1 MDQNPSLQENI
12 RNNKKKGK
20 KKTKIII
27 SVLLL
32 FLIIGGSY
40 TWFLVNKASSAVFNA
55 AHDLARG
62 DKSDLRDKAVKPI
75 SNNVSVL
82 IMGVDESDVRGKEYG
97 AAIRTD
103 AMLLATF
110 NKDSKTVKLLSI
122 PRDTYTYIPIEKKM
136 DKITHAHAFG
146 SAKNGKAGGP
156 QASIDAVEDLLHVP
170 VDYFVKFNFKSFIKI
185 VDDLGG
191 IEVDVPV
198 EFTEQD
204 SNDNAGAIH
213 LKKGVQKL
221 NGEEALA
228 LARTRH
234 IDSDAMRGQRQ
245 QLVIEA
251 ILKKL
256 TNIDSV
262 TKVGNIIDHING
274 QFVTNLTF
282 DDMLSFYKY
291 GSDSSLEKLQINGKD
306 CYMSAGDKEC
316 GRASDGGTY
325 YYVPVEKDLDDL
337 TKQLRTHLGLS
348 EYKKVDSDDKE
359 NKKKTSSEKTKDTKQ
374 DNDNRQNSTNQK
386 SNNDDENVKTKTSS
400 NEKTK
405 DTNHDSDNRQNSTN
419 QKSNNND
426 ENVETKTSSN
436 EKTKDTN
443 HDNDNR
449 QNSTNPKNNNSDE
462 DTETTSN
469 KN

>member
-1 MDQNPSLQENI
+1 MSYFNPNEGVQEMEQNPSLQENT
-12 RNNKKKGK
+12 RNNPNKSR

-27 SVLLL
+27 SVILL
-32 FLIIGGSY
+32 FLIVGGSY
-40 TWFLVNKASSAVFNA
+40 TWFLVNKASSAVRNA

-75 SNNVSVL
+75 TNNVSVL

-97 AAIRTD
+97 EAIRTD
-103 AMLLATF
+103 ALLLATF

-122 PRDTYTYIPIEKKM
+122 PRDTYTYIPVEKKK

-146 SAKNGKAGGP
+146 STKNGKNGGP
-156 QASIDAVEDLLHVP
+156 QASIDAVENLMNVP

-204 SNDNAGAIH
+204 SNDNAEAIH

-256 TNIDSV
+256 TSVGSV
-262 TKVGNIIDHING
+262 TKVGNIIDDING

-291 GSDSSLEKLQINGKD
+291 GSDSTIEKLQIQGED
-306 CYMSAGDKEC
+306 CYMAKGDDTC
-316 GRASDGGTY
+316 SQSPGGGRTY
-325 YYVPVEKDLDDL
+325 YYNPDKKDLANV
-337 TKQLRTHLGLS
+337 TNELRSHLGLPAYTKS
-348 EYKKVDSDDKE
+348 DSDSDS
-359 NKKKTSSEKTKDTKQ
+359 KKTSSEKTKESTSDSKKTNSERTKETDSEDTNKHESSNNKH
-374 DNDNRQNSTNQK
+374 NDN
-386 SNNDDENVKTKTSS
+386 SS
-400 NEKTK
+400 
-405 DTNHDSDNRQNSTN
+405 
-419 QKSNNND
+419 
-426 ENVETKTSSN
+426 
-436 EKTKDTN
+436 
-443 HDNDNR
+443 
-449 QNSTNPKNNNSDE
+449 E
-462 DTETTSN
+462 DTETSSN
-469 KN
+469 DNE

>member
-1 MDQNPSLQENI
+1 MSYFNPNEGVQEMEQNPSLQENT
-12 RNNKKKGK
+12 RNNPKKSK

-27 SVLLL
+27 SAILF
-32 FLIIGGSY
+32 FLIVGGGY
-40 TWFLVNKASSAVFNA
+40 TWFLANKASSAIRNA

-75 SNNVSVL
+75 TNNVSVL

-97 AAIRTD
+97 EAIRTD
-103 AMLLATF
+103 ALLLATF

-122 PRDTYTYIPIEKKM
+122 PRDTYTYIPVEKKK

-146 SAKNGKAGGP
+146 SAKNGKDGGP
-156 QASIDAVEDLLHVP
+156 QASIDAVEKLTNVP

-204 SNDNAGAIH
+204 SNDNAEAIH
-213 LKKGVQKL
+213 LQKGVQKL

-234 IDSDAMRGQRQ
+234 VDSDAMRGQRQ

-256 TNIDSV
+256 TSVGSV
-262 TKVGNIIDHING
+262 TKVGNIIDDING

-291 GSDSSLEKLQINGKD
+291 GADSSIEKLQIEGED
-306 CYMSAGDKEC
+306 CYMAKGDDTCSKSAGG
-316 GRASDGGTY
+316 GRTY
-325 YYVPVEKDLDDL
+325 YYNPDKKELANVTNE
-337 TKQLRTHLGLS
+337 LRTHLGLPAYTKS
-348 EYKKVDSDDKE
+348 DSDSDS
-359 NKKKTSSEKTKDTKQ
+359 KKTSSEKTKESKSENTSE
-374 DNDNRQNSTNQK
+374 RES
-386 SNNDDENVKTKTSS
+386 SNNET
-400 NEKTK
+400 
-405 DTNHDSDNRQNSTN
+405 QNKN
-419 QKSNNND
+419 
-426 ENVETKTSSN
+426 
-436 EKTKDTN
+436 
-443 HDNDNR
+443 
-449 QNSTNPKNNNSDE
+449 KNNSE
-462 DTETTSN
+462 DTETSSN
-469 KN
+469 DNE

>member
-1 MDQNPSLQENI
+1 MDQIPSWQKNI
-12 RNNKKKGK
+12 RNNTKKGR
-20 KKTKIII
+20 KKTKIVI
-27 SVLLL
+27 SALLV

-40 TWFLVNKASSAVFNA
+40 TWFLVNKASSAVRNA
-55 AHDLARG
+55 AHGLARG

-82 IMGVDESDVRGKEYG
+82 IMGVDESDTRGKEYG

-136 DKITHAHAFG
+136 DKITHAHAYG
-146 SAKNGKAGGP
+146 SAKNGKNGGP
-156 QASIDAVEDLLHVP
+156 QASIDAVEKLLNVP

-256 TNIDSV
+256 ASVDSV
-262 TKVGNIIDHING
+262 TKVGDIIDHIDG

-291 GSDSSLEKLQINGKD
+291 GVDSSIENLQINGKD

-325 YYVPVEKDLDDL
+325 YYVPVEEDLDNL

-348 EYKKVDSDDKE
+348 EYKKVDSDNKE
-359 NKKKTSSEKTKDTKQ
+359 DKKKTNSEKTKDTNNDS
-374 DNDNRQNSTNQK
+374 DNHQNST
-386 SNNDDENVKTKTSS
+386 TKK
-400 NEKTK
+400 N
-405 DTNHDSDNRQNSTN
+405 
-419 QKSNNND
+419 NNND
-426 ENVETKTSSN
+426 G
-436 EKTKDTN
+436 
-443 HDNDNR
+443 
-449 QNSTNPKNNNSDE
+449 

-469 KN
+469 EN

>member
-1 MDQNPSLQENI
+1 MSYFNPNEGVQEMEQNPSLQENT
-12 RNNKKKGK
+12 RSKPKKSR

-27 SVLLL
+27 SVILF
-32 FLIIGGSY
+32 FLIIGGGY
-40 TWFLVNKASSAVFNA
+40 TWFLVNKASSAVRNA

-75 SNNVSVL
+75 TNNVSVL

-97 AAIRTD
+97 EAIRTD
-103 AMLLATF
+103 ALLLATF

-122 PRDTYTYIPIEKKM
+122 PRDTYTYIPVEKKK
-136 DKITHAHAFG
+136 DKITHAHAYG
-146 SAKNGKAGGP
+146 STKNGKDGGP
-156 QASIDAVEDLLHVP
+156 QASIDAVEKLMNVP
-170 VDYFVKFNFKSFIKI
+170 VDYFVKFNFKSFMKI

-204 SNDNAGAIH
+204 SNDTADAIH

-221 NGEEALA
+221 NSEEALA

-256 TNIDSV
+256 TSVGSV
-262 TKVGNIIDHING
+262 TKVGNIIDDING

-291 GSDSSLEKLQINGKD
+291 GSDSEIEKLQIQGED
-306 CYMSAGDKEC
+306 CYMEKGDDTCSKSAGG
-316 GRASDGGTY
+316 GRTY
-325 YYVPVEKDLDDL
+325 YYNPDKKELATVTNE
-337 TKQLRTHLGLS
+337 LRTHLGLPA
-348 EYKKVDSDDKE
+348 YKKTDSDS
-359 NKKKTSSEKTKDTKQ
+359 KKTSTEKTKESKSE
-374 DNDNRQNSTNQK
+374 NSSERES
-386 SNNDDENVKTKTSS
+386 SNNESKNKNKNSS
-400 NEKTK
+400 
-405 DTNHDSDNRQNSTN
+405 
-419 QKSNNND
+419 
-426 ENVETKTSSN
+426 
-436 EKTKDTN
+436 
-443 HDNDNR
+443 
-449 QNSTNPKNNNSDE
+449 E
-462 DTETTSN
+462 DTETSSN
-469 KN
+469 DNE

>member
-1 MDQNPSLQENI
+1 MEQNPSLQENT
-12 RNNKKKGK
+12 RNKPKKNKKKI
-20 KKTKIII
+20 KIII
-27 SVLLL
+27 SAILFVLL
-32 FLIIGGSY
+32 IGGGY
-40 TWFLVNKASSAVFNA
+40 TWFLVNKASSAVRNA

-75 SNNVSVL
+75 TNNVSVL

-97 AAIRTD
+97 EAIRTD
-103 AMLLATF
+103 ALLLATF

-122 PRDTYTYIPIEKKM
+122 PRDTYTYIPIEKKK

-146 SAKNGKAGGP
+146 SAKNGKNGGP
-156 QASIDAVEDLLHVP
+156 QASIDAVEKLMNVP

-191 IEVDVPV
+191 VEVDVPV

-204 SNDNAGAIH
+204 SNDNAEAIH
-213 LKKGVQKL
+213 LEKGVQKL

-256 TNIDSV
+256 TSVGSV
-262 TKVGNIIDHING
+262 TKVGNIIDDING

-291 GSDSSLEKLQINGKD
+291 GSDSEIEKLQIQGDD
-306 CYMSAGDKEC
+306 CYMAKGDDTCSKSAGG
-316 GRASDGGTY
+316 GRTY
-325 YYVPVEKDLDDL
+325 YYNPDKKELANVTNE
-337 TKQLRTHLGLS
+337 LRTHLGLPA
-348 EYKKVDSDDKE
+348 YTKFDSDPDS
-359 NKKKTSSEKTKDTKQ
+359 KKTKESKSENSSE
-374 DNDNRQNSTNQK
+374 R
-386 SNNDDENVKTKTSS
+386 ESS
-400 NEKTK
+400 NHEVKNK
-405 DTNHDSDNRQNSTN
+405 NKNS
-419 QKSNNND
+419 S
-426 ENVETKTSSN
+426 
-436 EKTKDTN
+436 
-443 HDNDNR
+443 
-449 QNSTNPKNNNSDE
+449 E
-462 DTETTSN
+462 DTETSSN
-469 KN
+469 DNE

>member
-1 MDQNPSLQENI
+1 MEQNPSLQENT
-12 RNNKKKGK
+12 RSKPKKSK

-27 SVLLL
+27 SAILF
-32 FLIIGGSY
+32 FLIVGGGY
-40 TWFLVNKASSAVFNA
+40 TWFLVNKASSAVRNA

-75 SNNVSVL
+75 TNNVSVL

-97 AAIRTD
+97 GAIRTD
-103 AMLLATF
+103 ALLLATF

-122 PRDTYTYIPIEKKM
+122 PRDTYTYIPIEKKK

-146 SAKNGKAGGP
+146 SAKNGKNGGP
-156 QASIDAVEDLLHVP
+156 QASIDAVEKLMNVP

-191 IEVDVPV
+191 VEVDVPV

-204 SNDNAGAIH
+204 SNDNAEAIH
-213 LKKGVQKL
+213 LEKGVQKL

-256 TNIDSV
+256 TSVGSV
-262 TKVGNIIDHING
+262 TKVGNIIDDING

-291 GSDSSLEKLQINGKD
+291 GADSSIEKLQIQGDD
-306 CYMSAGDKEC
+306 CYMEKGDDTCSKSAGG
-316 GRASDGGTY
+316 GRTY
-325 YYVPVEKDLDDL
+325 YYNPDKKELAKVTND
-337 TKQLRTHLGLS
+337 LRTHLGLPA
-348 EYKKVDSDDKE
+348 YTKTDSDS
-359 NKKKTSSEKTKDTKQ
+359 KKTSTEKTKESKSE
-374 DNDNRQNSTNQK
+374 NSSERES
-386 SNNDDENVKTKTSS
+386 SNNEVKNKNKNSS
-400 NEKTK
+400 
-405 DTNHDSDNRQNSTN
+405 
-419 QKSNNND
+419 
-426 ENVETKTSSN
+426 
-436 EKTKDTN
+436 
-443 HDNDNR
+443 
-449 QNSTNPKNNNSDE
+449 E
-462 DTETTSN
+462 DTETSSN
-469 KN
+469 DNE

>member
-1 MDQNPSLQENI
+1 MEQNPSLQENT
-12 RNNKKKGK
+12 RSKPKKSKKKI
-20 KKTKIII
+20 KIII
-27 SVLLL
+27 SVILF
-32 FLIIGGSY
+32 FLIVGGGY
-40 TWFLVNKASSAVFNA
+40 TWFLVNKASSAVRNA

-75 SNNVSVL
+75 TNNVSVL

-97 AAIRTD
+97 GAIRTD
-103 AMLLATF
+103 ALLLATF

-122 PRDTYTYIPIEKKM
+122 PRDTYTYIPIEKKK

-146 SAKNGKAGGP
+146 SAKNGKNGGP
-156 QASIDAVEDLLHVP
+156 QASIDAVEKLMNVP

-204 SNDNAGAIH
+204 SNDNAEAIH
-213 LKKGVQKL
+213 LEKGVQKL

-256 TNIDSV
+256 TSVGSV
-262 TKVGNIIDHING
+262 TKVGNIIDDING

-291 GSDSSLEKLQINGKD
+291 GSDSEIEKLQIQGDD
-306 CYMSAGDKEC
+306 CYMEKGDDTCSKSAGG
-316 GRASDGGTY
+316 GRTY
-325 YYVPVEKDLDDL
+325 YYNPDKKELAKVTNDL
-337 TKQLRTHLGLS
+337 RSHLGLPA
-348 EYKKVDSDDKE
+348 YTKTDSDS
-359 NKKKTSSEKTKDTKQ
+359 KKTNTEKTKESKSE
-374 DNDNRQNSTNQK
+374 NSSEHES
-386 SNNDDENVKTKTSS
+386 SNNEVKNKNS
-400 NEKTK
+400 N
-405 DTNHDSDNRQNSTN
+405 
-419 QKSNNND
+419 
-426 ENVETKTSSN
+426 
-436 EKTKDTN
+436 
-443 HDNDNR
+443 
-449 QNSTNPKNNNSDE
+449 E
-462 DTETTSN
+462 DTETSSN
-469 KN
+469 DNE

>member
-1 MDQNPSLQENI
+1 MEQNPSLQENT
-12 RNNKKKGK
+12 RNKPKKNKKKI
-20 KKTKIII
+20 KIII
-27 SVLLL
+27 SAILFVLL
-32 FLIIGGSY
+32 IGGGY
-40 TWFLVNKASSAVFNA
+40 TWFLVNKASSAVRNA

-75 SNNVSVL
+75 TNNVSVL

-97 AAIRTD
+97 EAIRTD
-103 AMLLATF
+103 ALLLATF

-122 PRDTYTYIPIEKKM
+122 PRDTYTYIPIEKKK

-146 SAKNGKAGGP
+146 SAKNGKNGGP
-156 QASIDAVEDLLHVP
+156 QASIDAVEKLMNVP

-191 IEVDVPV
+191 VEVDVPV

-204 SNDNAGAIH
+204 SNDNAEAIH
-213 LKKGVQKL
+213 LEKGVQKL

-256 TNIDSV
+256 TSVGSV
-262 TKVGNIIDHING
+262 TKVGNIIDDING

-291 GSDSSLEKLQINGKD
+291 GSDSEIEKLQIQGDD
-306 CYMSAGDKEC
+306 CYMAKGDDTCSKSAGG
-316 GRASDGGTY
+316 GRTY
-325 YYVPVEKDLDDL
+325 YYNPDKKELANVTNE
-337 TKQLRTHLGLS
+337 LRTHLGLPAYTKS
-348 EYKKVDSDDKE
+348 DSDSDS
-359 NKKKTSSEKTKDTKQ
+359 KKTKESKSENSSE
-374 DNDNRQNSTNQK
+374 RES
-386 SNNDDENVKTKTSS
+386 SNNEVKNKNKNSS
-400 NEKTK
+400 
-405 DTNHDSDNRQNSTN
+405 
-419 QKSNNND
+419 
-426 ENVETKTSSN
+426 
-436 EKTKDTN
+436 
-443 HDNDNR
+443 
-449 QNSTNPKNNNSDE
+449 E
-462 DTETTSN
+462 DTETSSN
-469 KN
+469 DNE

>member
-1 MDQNPSLQENI
+1 MEQNPSLQENT
-12 RNNKKKGK
+12 RSTPKKSK

-27 SVLLL
+27 SVILFFLLV
-32 FLIIGGSY
+32 GGGY
-40 TWFLVNKASSAVFNA
+40 TWFLVNKASSAVRNA

-75 SNNVSVL
+75 TNNVSVL

-97 AAIRTD
+97 EAIRTD
-103 AMLLATF
+103 ALLLATF

-122 PRDTYTYIPIEKKM
+122 PRDTYTYIPVEKKK
-136 DKITHAHAFG
+136 DKITHAHAYG
-146 SAKNGKAGGP
+146 SAKNGKNGGP
-156 QASIDAVEDLLHVP
+156 QASIDAVEKLMNVP

-204 SNDNAGAIH
+204 SNDNAEAIH

-256 TNIDSV
+256 TDVGSV
-262 TKVGNIIDHING
+262 TKVGNIIDDING

-291 GSDSSLEKLQINGKD
+291 GVDSSIEKLQIQGDD
-306 CYMSAGDKEC
+306 CYMEKGDDTCSKSPGG
-316 GRASDGGTY
+316 GRTY
-325 YYVPVEKDLDDL
+325 YYNPDKKELAKVTNE
-337 TKQLRTHLGLS
+337 LRTHLGLPA
-348 EYKKVDSDDKE
+348 YTKTDSDS
-359 NKKKTSSEKTKDTKQ
+359 KKTSSEKTKE
-374 DNDNRQNSTNQK
+374 SK
-386 SNNDDENVKTKTSS
+386 SENTSERESSS
-400 NEKTK
+400 NE
-405 DTNHDSDNRQNSTN
+405 
-419 QKSNNND
+419 
-426 ENVETKTSSN
+426 VE
-436 EKTKDTN
+436 
-443 HDNDNR
+443 
-449 QNSTNPKNNNSDE
+449 KNNNNSE
-462 DTETTSN
+462 DTETSSN
-469 KN
+469 DNE

>member
-1 MDQNPSLQENI
+1 MDQNPSLQENT
-12 RNNKKKGK
+12 RNTKKNGK

-27 SVLLL
+27 SILLL
-32 FLIIGGSY
+32 FLIMGGGY
-40 TWFLVNKASSAVFNA
+40 TWFLVNKASSAVRNA

-62 DKSDLRDKAVKPI
+62 DKSDLRDKVVKPI

-103 AMLLATF
+103 ALLLATF
-110 NKDSKTVKLLSI
+110 NKDSKTVKLLSV
-122 PRDTYTYIPIEKKM
+122 PRDTYTYIPIEKKK

-146 SAKNGKAGGP
+146 SAKNGKDGGP
-156 QASIDAVEDLLHVP
+156 QASIDAVEKLLHVP
-170 VDYFVKFNFKSFIKI
+170 VDYFVKFNFKSFMKI

-213 LKKGVQKL
+213 LKKGVQTL
-221 NGEEALA
+221 NSEEALA

-256 TNIDSV
+256 TSVGSV
-262 TKVGNIIDHING
+262 TKVGNIIDDING

-291 GSDSSLEKLQINGKD
+291 GTDSSIEKLQIEGKD

-325 YYVPVEKDLDDL
+325 YYVPLEKELTDL
-337 TKQLRTHLGLS
+337 TKQLRSHLGLP
-348 EYKKVDSDDKE
+348 EYKQTNTDDKE
-359 NKKKTSSEKTKDTKQ
+359 N
-374 DNDNRQNSTNQK
+374 NQK
-386 SNNDDENVKTKTSS
+386 TNPEKNKESKSTSS
-400 NEKTK
+400 NKETKT
-405 DTNHDSDNRQNSTN
+405 T
-419 QKSNNND
+419 SNNN
-426 ENVETKTSSN
+426 
-436 EKTKDTN
+436 
-443 HDNDNR
+443 
-449 QNSTNPKNNNSDE
+449 
-462 DTETTSN
+462 
-469 KN
+469 

>member
-1 MDQNPSLQENI
+1 MDQNPSLQENT
-12 RNNKKKGK
+12 RNTNKKGK
-20 KKTKIII
+20 KKTKVII

-32 FLIIGGSY
+32 FLIIGGGY
-40 TWFLVNKASSAVFNA
+40 TWFLVNKASSAVRNA

-62 DKSDLRDKAVKPI
+62 DKSNLRDKAVKPI
-75 SNNVSVL
+75 TNNVSIL

-97 AAIRTD
+97 GAIRTD

-136 DKITHAHAFG
+136 DKITHAHAYG
-146 SAKNGKAGGP
+146 SAKNGKDGGP
-156 QASIDAVEDLLHVP
+156 QASIDAVEKLLHVP
-170 VDYFVKFNFKSFIKI
+170 VDYFVKFNFKSFMKI

-204 SNDNAGAIH
+204 SNDNAEAIH

-245 QLVIEA
+245 QIVIEA
-251 ILKKL
+251 ILKKV
-256 TNIDSV
+256 TSVDSV
-262 TKVGNIIDHING
+262 TKVGSIIDDING

-291 GSDSSLEKLQINGKD
+291 GSDSSIEKLQINGSD
-306 CYMSAGDKEC
+306 CYMAKGDDTCSRSAGD
-316 GRASDGGTY
+316 GRTY
-325 YYVPVEKDLDDL
+325 YYQPDEKDLTNL
-337 TKQLRTHLGLS
+337 TNQLRTHLGLP
-348 EYKKVDSDDKE
+348 EYKKVDSSDKE
-359 NKKKTSSEKTKDTKQ
+359 DKKKTKDTT
-374 DNDNRQNSTNQK
+374 NNSTNK
-386 SNNDDENVKTKTSS
+386 KNNSNDENTDIETTSD
-400 NEKTK
+400 EKAK
-405 DTNHDSDNRQNSTN
+405 DTNNNSTN
-419 QKSNNND
+419 KKNNSND
-426 ENVETKTSSN
+426 ENTDIETTSD
-436 EKTKDTN
+436 EKAKDTTN
-443 HDNDNR
+443 
-449 QNSTNPKNNNSDE
+449 NSTNKKNSSNDE
-462 DTETTSN
+462 DTDTKTTSN
-469 KN
+469 ENE

>member
-1 MDQNPSLQENI
+1 MEQNPSLQENT
-12 RNNKKKGK
+12 RSKPKKSK

-27 SVLLL
+27 SAILF
-32 FLIIGGSY
+32 FLIVGGGY
-40 TWFLVNKASSAVFNA
+40 TWFLVNKASSAIRNA

-75 SNNVSVL
+75 TNNVSVL

-97 AAIRTD
+97 EAIRTD
-103 AMLLATF
+103 ALLLATF

-122 PRDTYTYIPIEKKM
+122 PRDTYTYIPVEKKK

-146 SAKNGKAGGP
+146 STKNGKDGGP
-156 QASIDAVEDLLHVP
+156 QASIDAVEKLTNVP

-204 SNDNAGAIH
+204 SNDTAEAIH
-213 LKKGVQKL
+213 LQKGVQKL

-256 TNIDSV
+256 TSVGSV
-262 TKVGNIIDHING
+262 TKVGNIIDDING

-291 GSDSSLEKLQINGKD
+291 GADSSIEKLQIQGED
-306 CYMSAGDKEC
+306 CYMAKGDDTC
-316 GRASDGGTY
+316 SQSPGGGRTY
-325 YYVPVEKDLDDL
+325 YYNPDKKELANVTNE
-337 TKQLRTHLGLS
+337 LRSHLGLPAYTKS
-348 EYKKVDSDDKE
+348 DSDSDS
-359 NKKKTSSEKTKDTKQ
+359 KKTSSEKTKESKSENTSE
-374 DNDNRQNSTNQK
+374 RES
-386 SNNDDENVKTKTSS
+386 SNNE
-400 NEKTK
+400 TK
-405 DTNHDSDNRQNSTN
+405 DKN
-419 QKSNNND
+419 
-426 ENVETKTSSN
+426 
-436 EKTKDTN
+436 
-443 HDNDNR
+443 
-449 QNSTNPKNNNSDE
+449 KNNSE
-462 DTETTSN
+462 DTETSSN
-469 KN
+469 DNE

>member
-1 MDQNPSLQENI
+1 MEQNPSLQENT
-12 RNNKKKGK
+12 RSNPNKSK

-27 SVLLL
+27 SVILL
-32 FLIIGGSY
+32 FLIVGGSY
-40 TWFLVNKASSAVFNA
+40 TWFLVNKASSAVRNA

-75 SNNVSVL
+75 TNNVSVL

-97 AAIRTD
+97 EAIRTD
-103 AMLLATF
+103 ALLLATF

-122 PRDTYTYIPIEKKM
+122 PRDTYTYIPVEKKK

-146 SAKNGKAGGP
+146 STKNGKDGGP
-156 QASIDAVEDLLHVP
+156 QASIDAVEKLMNVP

-191 IEVDVPV
+191 IEIDVPV

-204 SNDNAGAIH
+204 SNDNAEAIH

-256 TNIDSV
+256 TSVGSV
-262 TKVGNIIDHING
+262 TKVGNIIDDING

-291 GSDSSLEKLQINGKD
+291 GSNSTIEKLQIQGED
-306 CYMSAGDKEC
+306 CYMAKGDDTC
-316 GRASDGGTY
+316 SQSPGGGRTY
-325 YYVPVEKDLDDL
+325 YYNPDKTDLANL
-337 TKQLRTHLGLS
+337 TNELRSHLGLPAYTKS
-348 EYKKVDSDDKE
+348 DSDS
-359 NKKKTSSEKTKDTKQ
+359 KKTSSEKTKESTSDSKKTNSERTKETDSEDTNKHESSNNKH
-374 DNDNRQNSTNQK
+374 NDN
-386 SNNDDENVKTKTSS
+386 SS
-400 NEKTK
+400 
-405 DTNHDSDNRQNSTN
+405 
-419 QKSNNND
+419 
-426 ENVETKTSSN
+426 
-436 EKTKDTN
+436 
-443 HDNDNR
+443 
-449 QNSTNPKNNNSDE
+449 E
-462 DTETTSN
+462 DTETSSN
-469 KN
+469 NNE

>member
-1 MDQNPSLQENI
+1 MEQNPSLQENT
-12 RNNKKKGK
+12 RSKPNKNKKKI
-20 KKTKIII
+20 KIII
-27 SVLLL
+27 SAILFVLL
-32 FLIIGGSY
+32 IGGGY
-40 TWFLVNKASSAVFNA
+40 TWFLVNKASSAVRNA

-75 SNNVSVL
+75 TNNVSVL

-97 AAIRTD
+97 EAIRTD
-103 AMLLATF
+103 ALLLATF

-122 PRDTYTYIPIEKKM
+122 PRDTYTYIPIEKKK

-146 SAKNGKAGGP
+146 SAKNGKNGGP
-156 QASIDAVEDLLHVP
+156 QASIDAVEKLMNVP

-191 IEVDVPV
+191 VEVDVPV

-204 SNDNAGAIH
+204 SNDNAEAIH
-213 LKKGVQKL
+213 LEKGVQKL

-256 TNIDSV
+256 TNAGSV
-262 TKVGNIIDHING
+262 TKVGNIIDDING

-291 GSDSSLEKLQINGKD
+291 GSDSEIEKLQIQGDD
-306 CYMSAGDKEC
+306 CYMAKGDDTCSKSAGG
-316 GRASDGGTY
+316 GRTY
-325 YYVPVEKDLDDL
+325 YYNPDKKELANVTNE
-337 TKQLRTHLGLS
+337 LRTHLGLPAYTKS
-348 EYKKVDSDDKE
+348 DSDSDS
-359 NKKKTSSEKTKDTKQ
+359 KKTKESKSENSSE
-374 DNDNRQNSTNQK
+374 RES
-386 SNNDDENVKTKTSS
+386 SNNEVKNKNKNSS
-400 NEKTK
+400 
-405 DTNHDSDNRQNSTN
+405 
-419 QKSNNND
+419 
-426 ENVETKTSSN
+426 
-436 EKTKDTN
+436 
-443 HDNDNR
+443 
-449 QNSTNPKNNNSDE
+449 E
-462 DTETTSN
+462 DTETSSN
-469 KN
+469 DNE

>member
-1 MDQNPSLQENI
+1 MEQNPSLQENT
-12 RNNKKKGK
+12 RSNPKKNKKKIK
-20 KKTKIII
+20 VII
-27 SVLLL
+27 SAILFVLL
-32 FLIIGGSY
+32 IGGGY
-40 TWFLVNKASSAVFNA
+40 TWFLVNKASSAVRNA

-75 SNNVSVL
+75 TNNVSVL

-97 AAIRTD
+97 DAIRTD
-103 AMLLATF
+103 ALLLATF

-122 PRDTYTYIPIEKKM
+122 PRDTYTYIPIEKKK

-146 SAKNGKAGGP
+146 SAKNGKNGGP
-156 QASIDAVEDLLHVP
+156 QASIDAVEKLMNVP

-191 IEVDVPV
+191 VEVDVPV

-204 SNDNAGAIH
+204 SNDNAEAIH
-213 LKKGVQKL
+213 LEKGVQKL

-256 TNIDSV
+256 TSVGSV
-262 TKVGNIIDHING
+262 TKVGNIIDDING

-291 GSDSSLEKLQINGKD
+291 GSDSEIEKLQIQGDD
-306 CYMSAGDKEC
+306 CYMAKGDDTCSKSAGG
-316 GRASDGGTY
+316 GRTY
-325 YYVPVEKDLDDL
+325 YYNPDK
-337 TKQLRTHLGLS
+337 KQLANVTNELRTHLGLPAYTKS
-348 EYKKVDSDDKE
+348 DSNSDS
-359 NKKKTSSEKTKDTKQ
+359 KKTKESKSENSSE
-374 DNDNRQNSTNQK
+374 RES
-386 SNNDDENVKTKTSS
+386 SNNEVKNKNKNSS
-400 NEKTK
+400 
-405 DTNHDSDNRQNSTN
+405 
-419 QKSNNND
+419 
-426 ENVETKTSSN
+426 
-436 EKTKDTN
+436 
-443 HDNDNR
+443 
-449 QNSTNPKNNNSDE
+449 E
-462 DTETTSN
+462 DTETSSN
-469 KN
+469 DNE

>member
-1 MDQNPSLQENI
+1 MEQNPSLQENT
-12 RNNKKKGK
+12 RNKPKKNKKKI
-20 KKTKIII
+20 KIII
-27 SVLLL
+27 SAILFVLL
-32 FLIIGGSY
+32 IGGGY
-40 TWFLVNKASSAVFNA
+40 TWFLVNKASSAVRNA

-75 SNNVSVL
+75 TNNVSVL

-97 AAIRTD
+97 EAIRTD
-103 AMLLATF
+103 ALLLATF

-122 PRDTYTYIPIEKKM
+122 PRDTYTYIPIEKKK

-146 SAKNGKAGGP
+146 SAKNGKNGGP
-156 QASIDAVEDLLHVP
+156 QASIDAVEKLMNVP

-191 IEVDVPV
+191 VEVDVPV

-204 SNDNAGAIH
+204 SNDNAEAIH
-213 LKKGVQKL
+213 LEKGVQKL

-256 TNIDSV
+256 TSVGSV
-262 TKVGNIIDHING
+262 TKVGNIIDDING

-291 GSDSSLEKLQINGKD
+291 GSDSEIEKLQIQGDD
-306 CYMSAGDKEC
+306 CYMAKGDDTCSKSAGG
-316 GRASDGGTY
+316 GRTY
-325 YYVPVEKDLDDL
+325 YYNPDKKELANVTNE
-337 TKQLRTHLGLS
+337 LRTHLGLPAYTKS
-348 EYKKVDSDDKE
+348 DSNSDS
-359 NKKKTSSEKTKDTKQ
+359 KKTKESKSENSSE
-374 DNDNRQNSTNQK
+374 R
-386 SNNDDENVKTKTSS
+386 
-400 NEKTK
+400 
-405 DTNHDSDNRQNSTN
+405 
-419 QKSNNND
+419 KSNNN
-426 ENVETKTSSN
+426 EVKNKNKNSS
-436 EKTKDTN
+436 
-443 HDNDNR
+443 
-449 QNSTNPKNNNSDE
+449 E
-462 DTETTSN
+462 DTETSSN
-469 KN
+469 DNE

>member
-1 MDQNPSLQENI
+1 VSYFNPNEGVQEMEQNPSLQENT
-12 RNNKKKGK
+12 RSNPKKNKKKIK
-20 KKTKIII
+20 VII
-27 SVLLL
+27 SAILFVLL
-32 FLIIGGSY
+32 IGGGY
-40 TWFLVNKASSAVFNA
+40 TWFLVNKASSAVRNA

-75 SNNVSVL
+75 TNNVSVL

-97 AAIRTD
+97 EAIRTD
-103 AMLLATF
+103 ALLLATF

-122 PRDTYTYIPIEKKM
+122 PRDTYTYIPIEKKK

-146 SAKNGKAGGP
+146 SAKNGKNGGP
-156 QASIDAVEDLLHVP
+156 QASIDAVEKLMNVP

-191 IEVDVPV
+191 VEVDVPV

-204 SNDNAGAIH
+204 SNDNAEAIH
-213 LKKGVQKL
+213 LEKGVQKL

-256 TNIDSV
+256 TSVGSV
-262 TKVGNIIDHING
+262 TKVGNIIDDING

-291 GSDSSLEKLQINGKD
+291 GSDSEIEKLQIQGDD
-306 CYMSAGDKEC
+306 CYMAKGDDTCSKSAGG
-316 GRASDGGTY
+316 GRTY
-325 YYVPVEKDLDDL
+325 YYNPDKKELANVTNE
-337 TKQLRTHLGLS
+337 LRTHLGLPAYTKS
-348 EYKKVDSDDKE
+348 DSDSDS
-359 NKKKTSSEKTKDTKQ
+359 KKTKESKSENSSE
-374 DNDNRQNSTNQK
+374 RES
-386 SNNDDENVKTKTSS
+386 SNNEVKNKNKNSS
-400 NEKTK
+400 
-405 DTNHDSDNRQNSTN
+405 
-419 QKSNNND
+419 
-426 ENVETKTSSN
+426 
-436 EKTKDTN
+436 
-443 HDNDNR
+443 
-449 QNSTNPKNNNSDE
+449 E
-462 DTETTSN
+462 DTETSSN
-469 KN
+469 DNE

>member
-1 MDQNPSLQENI
+1 MEQNPSLQENT
-12 RNNKKKGK
+12 RSNPKKNKKKI
-20 KKTKIII
+20 KIII
-27 SVLLL
+27 SVILFILL
-32 FLIIGGSY
+32 IGGGY
-40 TWFLVNKASSAVFNA
+40 TWFLVNKASSAVRNA

-75 SNNVSVL
+75 TNNVSVL

-97 AAIRTD
+97 EAIRTD
-103 AMLLATF
+103 ALLLATF

-122 PRDTYTYIPIEKKM
+122 PRDTYTYIPIEKKK

-146 SAKNGKAGGP
+146 SAKNGKNGGP
-156 QASIDAVEDLLHVP
+156 QASIDAVEKLMNVP

-191 IEVDVPV
+191 VEVDVPV

-204 SNDNAGAIH
+204 SNDNAEAIH
-213 LKKGVQKL
+213 LEKGVQKL

-256 TNIDSV
+256 TNVGSV
-262 TKVGNIIDHING
+262 TKVGNIIDDING

-291 GSDSSLEKLQINGKD
+291 GSDAEIEKLQIQGDD
-306 CYMSAGDKEC
+306 CYMAKGDDTCSKSAGG
-316 GRASDGGTY
+316 GRTY
-325 YYVPVEKDLDDL
+325 YYNPDKKELANVTNE
-337 TKQLRTHLGLS
+337 LRTHLGLPAYTKS
-348 EYKKVDSDDKE
+348 E
-359 NKKKTSSEKTKDTKQ
+359 NSSE
-374 DNDNRQNSTNQK
+374 RES
-386 SNNDDENVKTKTSS
+386 SNNEVKNKNKNSS
-400 NEKTK
+400 
-405 DTNHDSDNRQNSTN
+405 
-419 QKSNNND
+419 
-426 ENVETKTSSN
+426 
-436 EKTKDTN
+436 
-443 HDNDNR
+443 
-449 QNSTNPKNNNSDE
+449 E
-462 DTETTSN
+462 DTETSSN
-469 KN
+469 DNE

>member
-1 MDQNPSLQENI
+1 VSYFNPNEGVQEMEQNPSLQENT
-12 RNNKKKGK
+12 RNKPKKNKKKI
-20 KKTKIII
+20 KIII
-27 SVLLL
+27 SAILFVLL
-32 FLIIGGSY
+32 IGGGY
-40 TWFLVNKASSAVFNA
+40 TWFLVNKASSAVRNA

-75 SNNVSVL
+75 TNNVSVL

-97 AAIRTD
+97 EAIRTD
-103 AMLLATF
+103 ALLLATF

-122 PRDTYTYIPIEKKM
+122 PRDTYTYIPIEKKK

-146 SAKNGKAGGP
+146 SAKNGKNGGP
-156 QASIDAVEDLLHVP
+156 QASIDAVEKLMNVP

-191 IEVDVPV
+191 VEVDVPV

-204 SNDNAGAIH
+204 SNDNAEAIH
-213 LKKGVQKL
+213 LEKGVQKL

-256 TNIDSV
+256 TSVGSV
-262 TKVGNIIDHING
+262 TKVGNIIDDING

-291 GSDSSLEKLQINGKD
+291 GSDSEIEKLQIQGDD
-306 CYMSAGDKEC
+306 CYMAKGDDTCSKSAGG
-316 GRASDGGTY
+316 GRTY
-325 YYVPVEKDLDDL
+325 YYNPDKKELANVTNE
-337 TKQLRTHLGLS
+337 LRTHLGLPAYTKS
-348 EYKKVDSDDKE
+348 DSNSDS
-359 NKKKTSSEKTKDTKQ
+359 KKTKESKSENSSE
-374 DNDNRQNSTNQK
+374 R
-386 SNNDDENVKTKTSS
+386 E
-400 NEKTK
+400 
-405 DTNHDSDNRQNSTN
+405 
-419 QKSNNND
+419 SNNN
-426 ENVETKTSSN
+426 EVKNKNKNSS
-436 EKTKDTN
+436 
-443 HDNDNR
+443 
-449 QNSTNPKNNNSDE
+449 E
-462 DTETTSN
+462 DTETSSN
-469 KN
+469 DNE

>member
-1 MDQNPSLQENI
+1 MSYFNPNEGVQEMEQNPSLQENT
-12 RNNKKKGK
+12 RSKPKNSK

-27 SVLLL
+27 SVILF
-32 FLIIGGSY
+32 FLIIGGGY
-40 TWFLVNKASSAVFNA
+40 TWFLVNKASSAIRNA

-75 SNNVSVL
+75 TNNVSVL

-97 AAIRTD
+97 EAIRTD
-103 AMLLATF
+103 ALLLATF

-122 PRDTYTYIPIEKKM
+122 PRDTYTYIPVEKKK

-146 SAKNGKAGGP
+146 STKNGKDGGP
-156 QASIDAVEDLLHVP
+156 QASIDAVEKLTNVP

-204 SNDNAGAIH
+204 SNDTAEAIH
-213 LKKGVQKL
+213 LQKGVQKL

-256 TNIDSV
+256 TSV
-262 TKVGNIIDHING
+262 D
-274 QFVTNLTF
+274 Q
-282 DDMLSFYKY
+282 
-291 GSDSSLEKLQINGKD
+291 
-306 CYMSAGDKEC
+306 
-316 GRASDGGTY
+316 
-325 YYVPVEKDLDDL
+325 
-337 TKQLRTHLGLS
+337 
-348 EYKKVDSDDKE
+348 
-359 NKKKTSSEKTKDTKQ
+359 
-374 DNDNRQNSTNQK
+374 
-386 SNNDDENVKTKTSS
+386 
-400 NEKTK
+400 
-405 DTNHDSDNRQNSTN
+405 
-419 QKSNNND
+419 
-426 ENVETKTSSN
+426 
-436 EKTKDTN
+436 
-443 HDNDNR
+443 
-449 QNSTNPKNNNSDE
+449 
-462 DTETTSN
+462 
-469 KN
+469 